1 MTEDELTYKIRHAIF
16 EVYNELGP
24 GLLEYLY
31 KESLILQLQADGLN
45 VLQEVG
51 VPVSYKGTLLKKEK
65 LRIDILVENEIIVE
79 LKSVEDLKKVHF
91 KQLQT
96 YLKLSKLHTG
106 LLVNFNTDNIN
117 DSIHRVFNGYL
128 KDGQRKKYCPQ

>member
-24 GLLEYLY
+24 GLLEVLY
-31 KESLILQLQADGLN
+31 KEALIIQLQKDGLN
-45 VLQEVG
+45 VMQEVE
-51 VPVSYKGTLLKKEK
+51 VPVYYKGTFLQKEK
-65 LRIDILVENEIIVE
+65 LRLDILVENEVIIE
-79 LKSVEDLKKVHF
+79 LKSVEELKKVHY

-106 LLVNFNTDNIN
+106 LLVNFNTDNIL
-117 DSIHRVFNGYL
+117 DSIHRVFNGYIN
-128 KDGQRKKYCPQ
+128 DGKRR